1 MQTIPI
7 SERKLIR
14 LKQMM
19 NGLLEEKKEKN
30 FENQVVAEEWMKK
43 DREDMNEEE
52 LAKYEEFLEKQEKM
66 RDDQEKMRK
75 ILNQELKK
83 IMADIKSTCADFD
96 EMLSTLFIKRLEYQ
110 YRVYEQEMILV
121 KLKQLLVEEMT
132 LSQKL
137 NVAKQEKRSEMHFL
151 EEKLAIYTYLKNQIE
166 KEQEIE
172 SQLEAEVARLE
183 TKGLKQIWQTVIPSK
198 DETSKRFADFEMRME
213 RYGRDNSFLSTASR
227 DPTMQLEKKR
237 LAKILEYEP
246 DFYSEMVRD
255 FLSKKFDNEYDI
267 QNELT
272 KFAKL
277 LMAKRQAKAKAKEI
291 RFYSKLL
298 TKFERQIEEHRAKLG
313 QLESSHDAINSE
325 KEKHSSNSFL
335 MMRSNNENI
344 EVCREKPIVY
354 NSDTI
359 LIHKNSV
366 ANINKEITSHGH
378 KKIDLLIC
386 NLDEK
391 RHVEQDLN
399 DLKRLEFEI
408 KEAMIET
415 LILTRLKVSKK
426 LQTVIAKNDVKL
438 MEHEEKNIKKQIEK
452 LISSTEKAISSLKK
466 KELKM
471 RKEINFISQENENLL
486 FQGGILQESVS
497 QRQEIFNMVFGKANG
512 EEPAPTDQMGTSK
525 QKFDD
530 KTFKKTQELIQNRKL
545 YDTAKRLAEE
555 IEGLMKELKLL
566 QKKSFPDIQP
576 GN

>member
-1 MQTIPI
+1 
-7 SERKLIR
+7 
-14 LKQMM
+14 MM

-30 FENQVVAEEWMKK
+30 LENQIVAEEWMKK

-83 IMADIKSTCADFD
+83 IMADIKSACADFD
-96 EMLSTLFIKRLEYQ
+96 EMISTLFIKRLEYQ

-132 LSQKL
+132 LGKKL
-137 NVAKQEKRSEMHFL
+137 SLAKNGRESETRSL
-151 EEKLAIYTYLKNQIE
+151 EEKQAICAYLKGQIE
-166 KEQEIE
+166 KENEVE
-172 SQLEAEVARLE
+172 AQLEAEVARLE
-183 TKGLKQIWQTVIPSK
+183 TKGLKQIWQTVIPNR
-198 DETSKRFADFEMRME
+198 DETSKRFVDFELRME
-213 RYGRDNSFLSTASR
+213 RYGRENSFLATASR
-227 DPTMQLEKKR
+227 DPAIILEKKR

-246 DFYSEMVRD
+246 DFYSDLVRD

-277 LMAKRQAKAKAKEI
+277 LTAKRQAKAKTKEI
-291 RFYSKLL
+291 KFYSKLL
-298 TKFERQIEEHRAKLG
+298 AKFERQVEEHRSKLAE
-313 QLESSHDAINSE
+313 LESTHDAIDTE
-325 KEKHSSNSFL
+325 KEKHSANSFL
-335 MMRSNNENI
+335 MMRANNENI
-344 EVCREKPIVY
+344 EVSREKPIVY
-354 NSDTI
+354 NLDTI
-359 LIHKNSV
+359 LIHKDSV
-366 ANINKEITSHGH
+366 TTINKEIVSHGN

-399 DLKRLEFEI
+399 DLKRLELEI

-438 MEHEEKNIKKQIEK
+438 MEHEEKNVRKQIEK
-452 LISSTEKAISSLKK
+452 LISSTEKSVSSFKK

-512 EEPAPTDQMGTSK
+512 EDQATADQMGSSK

-530 KTFKKTQELIQNRKL
+530 KAFKKTQELIQNRKL

-576 GN
+576 TI